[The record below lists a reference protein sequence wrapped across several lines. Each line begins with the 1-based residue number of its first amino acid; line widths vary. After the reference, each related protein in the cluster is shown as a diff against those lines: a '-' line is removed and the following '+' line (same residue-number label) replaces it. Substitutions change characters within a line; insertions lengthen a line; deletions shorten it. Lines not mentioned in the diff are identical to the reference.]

1 MYIVTYLRR
10 FEDTKSTLIAKVDF
24 VRLRSTNTVC
34 GFGGGADRGRVY
46 NGVPPAES
54 HMTL

>member
-24 VRLRSTNTVC
+24 VRLRSTNTV
-34 GFGGGADRGRVY
+34 A
-46 NGVPPAES
+46 VPGLARIEEGLLVAHHLSSP
-54 HMTL
+54 T